1 MLKTIWHG
9 FKQFFC
15 FSPRKQILILS
26 LMIFQG
32 LTAGIGL
39 LFIIPLL
46 QIIGFDI
53 GLMNTEGIAN
63 IANWLFE
70 YFNLELNLPNILL
83 CYVLII
89 TMIATSRYQLT
100 VQTASIQQSYINFLR
115 NLLYRSLL
123 QSNWQFIAQNRMSDF
138 THSLSGQIQ
147 AIGHSS
153 SLMLNLISQL
163 ILTILMLTLAIML
176 SWKLSM
182 LAIGF
187 TVLLL
192 SILFPI
198 NRIIYNS
205 GKKQLISFK
214 MIFQILTE
222 QLASLKMIKSY
233 TGENY
238 HAEEMQQFSSE
249 LESQQLKL
257 VKMNAMTLWFYMV
270 IAVVSFSLFFYLSQT
285 VLAIPMAT
293 SLLLLVIFSRLL
305 PQVSGL
311 QKNYQQLVHKVP
323 AFCDVNQ
330 MLRKCINAAEPGMPD
345 IPALKLNEMIQ
356 LKKVSYRYPNKRL
369 SVFADLNL
377 TICKNQTTALVGPSG
392 SGKSTLADLISGLLE
407 PENGQIFCDD
417 VLLEDNNRL
426 AWRKAIAYVTQDVYL
441 FHDTVRHNLSWVTH
455 DGVSEE
461 SLWQALK
468 LASAEDFV
476 RSLPDG
482 LDTIIGDRGMHLSGG
497 ERQRLALARALL
509 TKPQLLILDEATSAL
524 DRNNEQ
530 KVLRTLKQLKGKI
543 TLLIIAH
550 NETTIQHADKRVELE
565 KYSSN
570 ANSQSKAIQC

>member
-163 ILTILMLTLAIML
+163 IL
-176 SWKLSM
+176 
-182 LAIGF
+182 
-187 TVLLL
+187 
-192 SILFPI
+192 
-198 NRIIYNS
+198 
-205 GKKQLISFK
+205 
-214 MIFQILTE
+214 
-222 QLASLKMIKSY
+222 
-233 TGENY
+233 
-238 HAEEMQQFSSE
+238 
-249 LESQQLKL
+249 
-257 VKMNAMTLWFYMV
+257 
-270 IAVVSFSLFFYLSQT
+270 
-285 VLAIPMAT
+285 
-293 SLLLLVIFSRLL
+293 
-305 PQVSGL
+305 
-311 QKNYQQLVHKVP
+311 
-323 AFCDVNQ
+323 
-330 MLRKCINAAEPGMPD
+330 
-345 IPALKLNEMIQ
+345 
-356 LKKVSYRYPNKRL
+356 
-369 SVFADLNL
+369 
-377 TICKNQTTALVGPSG
+377 
-392 SGKSTLADLISGLLE
+392 
-407 PENGQIFCDD
+407 
-417 VLLEDNNRL
+417 
-426 AWRKAIAYVTQDVYL
+426 
-441 FHDTVRHNLSWVTH
+441 
-455 DGVSEE
+455 
-461 SLWQALK
+461 
-468 LASAEDFV
+468 
-476 RSLPDG
+476 
-482 LDTIIGDRGMHLSGG
+482 
-497 ERQRLALARALL
+497 
-509 TKPQLLILDEATSAL
+509 
-524 DRNNEQ
+524 
-530 KVLRTLKQLKGKI
+530 
-543 TLLIIAH
+543 
-550 NETTIQHADKRVELE
+550 
-565 KYSSN
+565 
-570 ANSQSKAIQC
+570 